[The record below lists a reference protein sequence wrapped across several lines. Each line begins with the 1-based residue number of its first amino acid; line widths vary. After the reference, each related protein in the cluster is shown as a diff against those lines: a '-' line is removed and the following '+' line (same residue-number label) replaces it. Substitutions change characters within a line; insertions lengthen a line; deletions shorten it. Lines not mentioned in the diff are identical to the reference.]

1 MSPKIIGEKLFPF
14 GMILTVLLWSVG
26 AQSQSQ
32 ESASALFER
41 AQKAMDERQ
50 FTTALAHLNECL
62 RKDPYFQDA
71 YLWRARMRQRAND
84 PLGAITD
91 YSIFL
96 EQTPGHAEALFSRGT
111 LRFEVKQYAQAR
123 EDFQRLLRASG
134 LETNTVFFQMNPYEG
149 AKQVLTTQSGGIKP
163 LVYGNLGMIEVHLKN
178 YPKAILYLD
187 SALALQP
194 KVPEYLLN
202 KGLAWQYSG
211 EKDQAIATYQK
222 VLEEDPSNALAKH
235 NLAQLSRQQGNARQ
249 AEDLLSQ
256 AIEENPSLPFAYAER
271 GFLRMNENNMEG
283 AISDY
288 TQAILI
294 DPTEPDYFVNR
305 GILYERQK
313 KYAEAIRNYN
323 QAIKVRNTYALAW
336 LNRGNAHLKL
346 NKIKEAIDDYT
357 VAITF
362 EPDYGLAYLNR
373 AVAFEKWKKT
383 VEACRDARQAEKLKM
398 TVSESFKKS
407 VCR

>member
-1 MSPKIIGEKLFPF
+1 MSSEIIGEKLFPF

-96 EQTPGHAEALFSRGT
+96 EQSPGHAEALFSRGT
-111 LRFEVKQYAQAR
+111 LRFEVNQYAQAR
-123 EDFQRLLRASG
+123 EDFQQLLRASG

-178 YPKAILYLD
+178 YPKAILY
-187 SALALQP
+187 
-194 KVPEYLLN
+194 
-202 KGLAWQYSG
+202 
-211 EKDQAIATYQK
+211 
-222 VLEEDPSNALAKH
+222 
-235 NLAQLSRQQGNARQ
+235 LAQLSRQQGNARQ

-346 NKIKEAIDDYT
+346 NKIKEAIDDYS